1 MCWRAFW
8 LQGFTYM
15 LRRTLFG
22 AVGAYLALCLPT
34 AAETYTPLRAQTVR
48 ESIGVNTHI
57 NYTDGAYRRIAD
69 VIKAL
74 DYLGIKHVRD
84 SAPRFAEGGGLPL
97 MNYVW
102 MSRAGVKFDLI
113 IGGQIKESYDP
124 KRSLLGLQALE
135 KAHPGA
141 IEAIEGFNEV
151 DHLPVTYK
159 GDTSIEASVAAH
171 KATVSLLRTDLLL
184 GKKPIYD
191 LTGSEQMASM
201 KGRGDFHN
209 AHVYAQNGLQPG
221 NWMNQTGETY
231 RSKPWVVTEFGYASN
246 SESGWLVIGVGEEGQ
261 AKGVLNGIMDAQRH
275 KASRIYLYELLDQ
288 KPDPEGKEKEM
299 HFGLFRLDNQPKPV
313 ATALRNLLKIIEDH
327 DPAARTFKPASFNVS
342 LEGQPDTVQITTLQ
356 KANGKTQIVLWNE
369 VTFWDRA
376 TGKPIDNAAVPVK
389 VTLPA
394 GVRATAL
401 YDPIKQD
408 QPIRSL
414 DDTGIITVSVPD
426 YPVILEVT
434 PDA

>member
-1 MCWRAFW
+1 
-8 LQGFTYM
+8 
-15 LRRTLFG
+15 
-22 AVGAYLALCLPT
+22 
-34 AAETYTPLRAQTVR
+34 
-48 ESIGVNTHI
+48 
-57 NYTDGAYRRIAD
+57 
-69 VIKAL
+69 
-74 DYLGIKHVRD
+74 
-84 SAPRFAEGGGLPL
+84 
-97 MNYVW
+97 
-102 MSRAGVKFDLI
+102 MSKAGVTFDLI
-113 IGGQIKESYDP
+113 IGGQIKQAYDP

-171 KATVSLLRTDLLL
+171 KATVSLLRADPLLS
-184 GKKPIYD
+184 KKPIYD
-191 LTGSEQMASM
+191 LTGSEQMASV

-246 SESGWLVIGVGEEGQ
+246 PESGWLIIGVGEEGQ

-299 HFGLFRLDNQPKPV
+299 HFGLFRLDSQPKPV

-414 DDTGIITVSVPD
+414 DDTGTITVSVPD

-434 PDA
+434 PAA

>member
-1 MCWRAFW
+1 
-8 LQGFTYM
+8 M
-15 LRRTLFG
+15 LRRTLC
-22 AVGAYLALCLPT
+22 AAGAYLALCLPAT
-34 AAETYTPLRAQTVR
+34 AETYTPLRAQTVR

-84 SAPRFAEGGGLPL
+84 SAPRLVEGGGLPL

-102 MSRAGVKFDLI
+102 MSKAGIKFDLI
-113 IGGQIKESYDP
+113 IGGQIKQAYDP

-141 IEAIEGFNEV
+141 IDAIEGFNEV
-151 DHLPVTYK
+151 NNWPLTYQ
-159 GDTSIEASVAAH
+159 GNTGITASIAAH
-171 KATVSLLRTDLLL
+171 KATVALLRADPLL

-191 LTGSEQMASM
+191 MTGDDEVASL
-201 KGRGDFHN
+201 KGRGDFYN
-209 AHVYAQNGLQPG
+209 AHTYAQNGKQPLV
-221 NWMNQTGETY
+221 WMDQTGEAY
-231 RSKPWVVTEFGYASN
+231 RGKPWVITEFGYASN
-246 SESGWLVIGVGEEGQ
+246 PESGWLVIGVGEAGQ

-313 ATALRNLLKIIEDH
+313 ATALHNLLKIIEDR
-327 DPAARTFKPASFNVS
+327 DPAARTFKPRPLDVSF
-342 LEGQPDTVQITTLQ
+342 EGQPETVQMATLQ
-356 KANGKTQIVLWNE
+356 KANGKSQIVLWNE

-376 TGKPIDNAAVPVK
+376 TGKPIDNAPVPVR

-394 GVRATAL
+394 GVHATAL
-401 YDPIKQD
+401 YDPMKQE
-408 QPIRSL
+408 QPIQTL
-414 DDTGIITVSVPD
+414 NDEGVVTVSVPD